1 MFTLDANPRLCPIF
15 PYAGLIWTE
24 KFRPHLICVNICM
37 STQEINYL
45 FLQLDN
51 LLYIFSSEEGERGVY
66 ARKYIPAKSIVIV
79 ESGQNFQFSAPF
91 MNCEMCGA
99 YEENLYTCS
108 ECRSK
113 CYCSNACLKYD
124 WEEHQ
129 HECYGYRIGIIP
141 MFEAKMLFRFF
152 VQAAKCLSPALAAY
166 TLQNGYVTWLNRTI
180 YSRSSHCKSIQS
192 ST

>member
-1 MFTLDANPRLCPIF
+1 
-15 PYAGLIWTE
+15 
-24 KFRPHLICVNICM
+24 
-37 STQEINYL
+37 
-45 FLQLDN
+45 
-51 LLYIFSSEEGERGVY
+51 
-66 ARKYIPAKSIVIV
+66 
-79 ESGQNFQFSAPF
+79 

-166 TLQNGYVTWLNRTI
+166 TLQNGYVTWLKEQYIVLPATARVFNLRHNIFICCSLTYELFSFTDPFAMQVLLGI
-180 YSRSSHCKSIQS
+180 L
-192 ST
+192 